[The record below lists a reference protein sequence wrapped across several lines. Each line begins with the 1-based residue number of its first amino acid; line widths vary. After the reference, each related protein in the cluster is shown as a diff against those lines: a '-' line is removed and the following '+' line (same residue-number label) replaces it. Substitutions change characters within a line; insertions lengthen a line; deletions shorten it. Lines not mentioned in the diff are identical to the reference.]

1 MKKIFKLIFYL
12 LVLLHINISN
22 AEEKI
27 VFVNLD
33 FLFQETKAGKS
44 IANQL
49 TKLHKSNLD
58 KINKSEISLKEY
70 EKKIKSQK
78 NILSKEDYTQEV
90 SKFKKKNEDYLKERK
105 NLVNNFNKKKLE
117 SSGKLI
123 ETIRPILAEYS
134 SKNSISL
141 ILEKKNVIIG
151 KSELDI
157 TQDILKLIDKKITK
171 ININ

>member
-1 MKKIFKLIFYL
+1 MKKILKLTFYL

>member
-1 MKKIFKLIFYL
+1 M
-12 LVLLHINISN
+12 
-22 AEEKI
+22 
-27 VFVNLD
+27 
-33 FLFQETKAGKS
+33 
-44 IANQL
+44 
-49 TKLHKSNLD
+49 
-58 KINKSEISLKEY
+58 
-70 EKKIKSQK
+70 
-78 NILSKEDYTQEV
+78 
-90 SKFKKKNEDYLKERK
+90 
-105 NLVNNFNKKKLE
+105 VNNFNKKKLE

>member
-12 LVLLHINISN
+12 LVLLHVNISN

-90 SKFKKKNEDYLKERK
+90 SKLKKKMK
-105 NLVNNFNKKKLE
+105 
-117 SSGKLI
+117 
-123 ETIRPILAEYS
+123 
-134 SKNSISL
+134 
-141 ILEKKNVIIG
+141 II
-151 KSELDI
+151 
-157 TQDILKLIDKKITK
+157 
-171 ININ
+171 

>member
-12 LVLLHINISN
+12 LVLLHVNISN